1 MFDTVLNTT
10 KNKIFAII
18 DGLEEPVYF
27 SNLLNLENLPV
38 PYYKFFEAE
47 LNRQIYELKLLHSG
61 LFNFNF
67 EHPEFSKIYSEFL
80 AHLNKIVRLDRQS
93 LTDLVFEAV
102 KFRLHF
108 LIQPRKLL
116 LDFVYKNSLHKSK
129 NEILLDLDYFA
140 DYNFLIDGLK
150 NKVKTYE
157 SEFLSR
163 IEFQFLISQIDNH
176 FITSSSISDILSV
189 LIPLFEF
196 FNPDTFDY
204 EKSKVPALAFYY
216 FFKDKELISIS
227 NFFLFEYEKD
237 PNILYSLNQI
247 EEIISNLNEK
257 TTTTTTEVITEEQ
270 TFYFTFD
277 NMCSEAFLLPIR
289 SKKSHSETLKMGKET
304 TETSTHD
311 ENASQLDKHKDILDI
326 LNKIEKESSSEVE
339 TGECDKQLRGTFLI
353 KEEEFIL
360 PNAINTKREI
370 EVQESERLDE
380 LTYEQ
385 SGDNEPV
392 ILTSADFNK
401 YENELVD
408 QKEIVEETFKNTS
421 IPLPSNFTE
430 ESSEQQVVIGDNEA
444 LESVDIPPLISEF
457 ISDEMRQKFIEE
469 LFYTLE
475 DEYENLVKKVDN
487 SNSLEEALNE
497 VETFYKEFGIFEEM
511 PIAKQFLEL
520 VHKKFKSS

>member
-1 MFDTVLNTT
+1 MFDTILNTT
-10 KNKIFAII
+10 KNRIFAII

-38 PYYKFFEAE
+38 PYYKFFKAE
-47 LNRQIYELKLLHSG
+47 LNRQIYELKLVHSG

-67 EHPEFSKIYSEFL
+67 EHPEFSKIYSAFFSN
-80 AHLNKIVRLDRQS
+80 LNKIVRLDRQA

-116 LDFVYKNSLHKSK
+116 LDFVYKNSLQKSK

-150 NKVKTYE
+150 NRVNAYK

-163 IEFQFLISQIDNH
+163 IEFQILIFQIDNH
-176 FITSSSISDILSV
+176 FITQSSISDILSV

-204 EKSKVPALAFYY
+204 EKSKIPALAFYY

-227 NFFLFEYEKD
+227 NFFLSEYEKD
-237 PNILYSLNQI
+237 PNTSYSLNQI
-247 EEIISNLNEK
+247 EEIISNLFEK
-257 TTTTTTEVITEEQ
+257 TTTTTTEVITEKQ

-277 NMCSEAFLLPIR
+277 NTNSEAFLLPIR
-289 SKKSHSETLKMGKET
+289 SKKSKSETLKMGEED
-304 TETSTHD
+304 TETITHD
-311 ENASQLDKHKDILDI
+311 ENAYQLDKHKDILDI
-326 LNKIEKESSSEVE
+326 LNKIEKESAPEVE
-339 TGECDKQLRGTFLI
+339 TSEFGTQLQSTFLN
-353 KEEEFIL
+353 KEEEFNL
-360 PNAINTKREI
+360 PNEINTKREI

-385 SGDNEPV
+385 SGDNESV
-392 ILTSADFNK
+392 ILTSADFNND
-401 YENELVD
+401 ENEIVD
-408 QKEIVEETFKNTS
+408 LEKIVEETFKDTS

-444 LESVDIPPLISEF
+444 LESIDILPLISEF
-457 ISDEMRQKFIEE
+457 ISPEMRQKFIEE

-487 SNSLEEALNE
+487 SKSLEEALNE

-511 PIAKQFLEL
+511 PIAKQFMEL